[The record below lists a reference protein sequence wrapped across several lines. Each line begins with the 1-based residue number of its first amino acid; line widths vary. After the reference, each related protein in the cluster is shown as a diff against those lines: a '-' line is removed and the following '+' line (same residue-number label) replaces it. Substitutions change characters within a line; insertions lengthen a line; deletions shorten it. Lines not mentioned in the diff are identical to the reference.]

1 MVNSL
6 RCFTSMQS
14 VNIGVIGDFVVD
26 KYILGSVGRISP
38 EAPVPIVV
46 AQDIKYI
53 PGMAGNVALNLVSLG
68 AQVFLFGRL
77 GKDEGGAVF
86 REYLSRCGVDLH
98 GVLEQKNYPTTVKE
112 RVIAHSQQLLRI
124 DYELIQEVEAAFED
138 KILFSLKKVINK
150 LHILAISDYKK
161 GLLTHAL
168 TQKIIKL
175 AHEYKVKV
183 VVDPKG
189 EDYTKYAGAFLI
201 KPNLQE
207 AYLASKLTKA
217 AELKDVAKKILEI
230 TQADHL
236 LITRSEEGMSLFS
249 QSGLCQHF
257 PVTAREVKDVT
268 GAGDT
273 VLSMMAYALANQVEM
288 TESISLANIAASL
301 VIQKMGCAQVTLSE
315 IAQEV
320 VSLAKV
326 SKIFETEDLKALH
339 QILAKQ
345 PYALLSLK
353 GPQSSYELLDALKK
367 ITQQASSK
375 VLVYLDPEDTN
386 HKLIS
391 LLSSL
396 EEVSY
401 IVKSPSHMCEL
412 LKKFIPQKA
421 FMITN
426 DELQEVQNPLHLLE
440 EFLTKKL
447 T

>member
-1 MVNSL
+1 MVNIL
-6 RCFTSMQS
+6 HCFTSMQS

-26 KYILGSVGRISP
+26 KYILGTVGRISP
-38 EAPVPIVV
+38 EAPVPVVV
-46 AQDIKYI
+46 AQEIRYI

-77 GKDEGGAVF
+77 GKDAGGAVF
-86 REYLSRCGVDLH
+86 KEYLSRYGVDLQ
-98 GVLEQKNYPTTVKE
+98 GVLEEENYPTTVKE

-138 KILFSLKKVINK
+138 KILSCLKKVISQ

-161 GLLTHAL
+161 GLLTQSL

-175 AHEYKVKV
+175 AQEYHVKV

-207 AYLASKLTKA
+207 AYLAAKLTKT
-217 AELKDVAKKILEI
+217 AELKDVAKKILE
-230 TQADHL
+230 TTKTDYL

-249 QSGLCQHF
+249 QSGLSQHF
-257 PVTAREVKDVT
+257 PVTARAVKDVT

-273 VLSMMAYALANQVEM
+273 VLAMMAYALANQVDM
-288 TESISLANIAASL
+288 ADSISLANIAASL
-301 VIQKMGCAQVTLSE
+301 VIQKMGCAQVNLSE
-315 IAQEV
+315 VAQEV

-375 VLVYLDPEDTN
+375 VLVYLDSEDTN

-401 IVKSPSHMCEL
+401 IVKSPSHMLEL

-421 FMITN
+421 FMIAN
-426 DELQEVQNPLHLLE
+426 DELKEVQNPLHLLE
-440 EFLTKKL
+440 ELLNETLT
-447 T
+447 